1 MEDNDIRRRV
11 AEGIRAVAEEIM
23 RNADD
28 YAVGMDNATNME
40 IRITFE
46 LSSMPKII
54 VEKTMIPIDAIRSK
68 RCAVWN
74 QRG

>member
-1 MEDNDIRRRV
+1 MEDTDIRRRV
-11 AEGIRAVAEEIM
+11 ADGIRAVAEEIM
-23 RNADD
+23 QNADD
-28 YAVGMDNATNME
+28 YAVGVDNATNME

-46 LSSMPKII
+46 IGSLPKII
-54 VEKTMIPIDAIRSK
+54 VEKTMIPIDAIRSQ

>member
-1 MEDNDIRRRV
+1 MENTDIRRRV
-11 AEGIRAVAEEIM
+11 ADGIRAVAEEIM
-23 RNADD
+23 QNADD
-28 YAVGMDNATNME
+28 YAVGVDNATNME

-46 LSSMPKII
+46 IGSLPKII
-54 VEKTMIPIDAIRSK
+54 VEKTMIPIDAILSQ

>member
-1 MEDNDIRRRV
+1 MEDTDIRRRV

-28 YAVGMDNATNME
+28 YAVGMDHATNMI

-46 LSSMPKII
+46 LNSVPKII
-54 VEKTMIPIDAIRSK
+54 VEKTMIPIDAIRSQ

-74 QRG
+74 LRG

>member
-1 MEDNDIRRRV
+1 MEDTDIRRRV

-28 YAVGMDNATNME
+28 YAVGMDNATNMV

-46 LSSMPKII
+46 LNSVPQII
-54 VEKTMIPIDAIRSK
+54 VEKTMIPIDAIRSQ

-74 QRG
+74 LRG